1 MAKYD
6 VTFSCGHTEV
16 IQLFG
21 PMDERERRIEWLEE
35 HGLCS
40 ECYEEKKKKEY
51 EKKVQKAQQE
61 AEEWGL
67 PELSG
72 TEKQVAWA
80 VTIRQEAISKFKQL
94 QEHIKDDF
102 NAEIMGVLS
111 AREFALMLF
120 ERILARETSAK
131 WWIENA
137 RSITPY
143 EIANWIAREYALY
156 KAEQEQPPQEIK
168 QQALDEMILR
178 PEKQSAS
185 LIAEIRI
192 KDDIVTTKY
201 PEKSEAF
208 REIVKKLGFTWAD
221 GQWQRKTNFRT
232 GAPLDRA
239 AELGVKLLA
248 AGFPVRVFS
257 DELQQKI
264 LAGDY
269 EPECKRWVTKHTKT
283 GKFLIDW
290 ERPDDFF
297 DEAKKL
303 PGARWER
310 GVGMLVPKE
319 AFREVLDFANRY
331 QFQLSP
337 GAQELVEEAQ
347 KAYEAAMVA
356 EVKPK
361 EEKQLPKPGRK
372 NLKAVDVTG
381 EIDDELRDDD

>member
-6 VTFSCGHTEV
+6 VTFSCGHTETV
-16 IQLFG
+16 NLIGKVADRL
-21 PMDERERRIEWLEE
+21 RTIEYWEE

-40 ECYEEKKKKEY
+40 ECYKAEKQRQFEE
-51 EKKVQKAQQE
+51 QNRKA
-61 AEEWGL
+61 AEEARELGL
-67 PELSG
+67 PELAG

-80 VTIRQEAISKFKQL
+80 NTIRQDTIKILEDFLAKAKPGTEKE
-94 QEHIKDDF
+94 QELVRTIWHRFLLKHTD
-102 NAEIMGVLS
+102 
-111 AREFALMLF
+111 
-120 ERILARETSAK
+120 AK
-131 WWIENA
+131 WWIDNA
-137 RSITPY
+137 R
-143 EIANWIAREYALY
+143 YADIRTLNEWLSKEKKLY
-156 KAEQEQPPQEIK
+156 DEEQAVPEEIK
-168 QQALDEMILR
+168 KQAIEEMTLR
-178 PEKQSAS
+178 PEKPVTT
-185 LIAEIRI
+185 LVAEIRI
-192 KDDIVTTKY
+192 KDDVVSAKY
-201 PEKSEAF
+201 PEKNDAF
-208 REIVKKLGFTWAD
+208 REIVKNSGFTWAD

-232 GAPLDRA
+232 GSPLERA

-264 LAGDY
+264 LASDY

-310 GVGMLVPKE
+310 GVGMLVPKD
-319 AFREVLDFANRY
+319 AFREVLDFARQY
-331 QFQLSP
+331 QFRLSP

-372 NLKAVDVTG
+372 NLKAVHVTG